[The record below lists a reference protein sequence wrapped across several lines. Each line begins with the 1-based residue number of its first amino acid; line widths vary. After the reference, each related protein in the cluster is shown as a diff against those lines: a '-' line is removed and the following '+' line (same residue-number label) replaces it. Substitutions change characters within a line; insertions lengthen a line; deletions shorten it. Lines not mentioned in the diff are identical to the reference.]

1 VTRPHV
7 SSDRDVAISLI
18 VCTQNRAG
26 RLDRFFGALATLEP
40 PEGGWELVMVDSA
53 STDATPAAIARFA
66 GQAPIRVRQ
75 LRADV
80 PGLSRARNLG
90 MTGAAGAI
98 FAFTDDDCYPRPDYL
113 RQVQRV
119 FEERRVGVVG
129 GRVVLHDPTDARV
142 GVQESSEPFEI
153 AAPAFVRAGLLHGAN
168 MAVRREV
175 VDTIGGFDVLL
186 GAGSRCRAGEDTELI
201 ARALWAGWP
210 VRYDPRPVVA
220 HHHGR
225 KPGAHEARQR
235 RDYDVGRGA
244 CYAPFLLDRDA
255 RLAYVRGW
263 WLRTREY
270 HGPDRA
276 GRLAR
281 ELGGA
286 LRYLV
291 ARFAHGG
298 SRTAAGIGAS
308 TAAARTDRPTAARTD
323 SSTGAAT
330 AAETGASTVAET
342 DASTTV
348 AETGAST
355 AAALHASSSFEAA
368 GSARA
373 KRQG

>member
-1 VTRPHV
+1 VTGPHV
-7 SSDRDVAISLI
+7 SSNRDVAISLI
-18 VCTQNRAG
+18 VCTQNRTG

-66 GQAPIRVRQ
+66 VQAPIPVRQ

-90 MTGAAGAI
+90 MTAAAGAI

-129 GRVVLHDPTDARV
+129 GRVVLHDPTDARL

-153 AAPAFVRAGLLHGAN
+153 AAPAFVRAGLMHGAN

-175 VDTIGGFDVLL
+175 VDRIGGFDVLL
-186 GAGSRCRAGEDTELI
+186 GAGSQCRAGEDTEFI

-244 CYAPFLLDRDA
+244 CYAPFLLHRDA
-255 RLAYVRGW
+255 RRAYVRGW

-291 ARFAHGG
+291 ARFAPDG
-298 SRTAAGIGAS
+298 SRTAVGIGAS
-308 TAAARTDRPTAARTD
+308 TAAARTDGPTAARTD
-323 SSTGAAT
+323 SATGAPTGAPT
-330 AAETGASTVAET
+330 AAETGAS
-342 DASTTV
+342 TV